1 MGTKAGELKDCHV
14 LVLSH
19 DFPPV
24 RSPQAIRAAAFV
36 RQLARVAARVDV
48 ISRSDS
54 QAYDCPTQPP
64 NVHLHPCSPGWF
76 EATLDRRAA
85 LKARQGVAEND
96 AASLRGP
103 TELNWKG
110 RLVTLLRRMA
120 NVLRFPDGR
129 AAWVAPARR
138 ELRRICREHR
148 PDVALVMHEPAAC
161 LLVANEL
168 SRMGIPWLADL
179 ADPVLAPYTP
189 RHWRARA
196 LRLEARTLARAA
208 AVSVT
213 NGETARLLAE
223 RHGID
228 ASTVTILPQGFD
240 EARPARPKRCGDALE
255 LVYTGRFYPFRD
267 PTPLLK
273 AVAATPG
280 TRLTIAGP
288 ELPKAALAA
297 AARHPQAIVLAGEL
311 RHEAALAMQAEAD
324 VLVSIGN
331 ANTTQSPGKLQEY
344 FGARHPILHIYGV
357 ESDPAIALLDS
368 TGRGWCCPAD
378 ATAIAASLRR
388 LVMLRAE
395 GGLAAAFN
403 LDNEA
408 VAAYRWESI
417 AGRLVATLARVARS
431 PATGAG

>member
-1 MGTKAGELKDCHV
+1 M
-14 LVLSH
+14 LVVSH

-36 RQLARVAARVDV
+36 RQLALVAARVDV
-48 ISRSDS
+48 VSRSDN
-54 QAYDCPTQPP
+54 QVYDGPPQPP

-85 LKARQGVAEND
+85 LKARQGVAGNA

-110 RLVTLLRRMA
+110 RLVTFLRRVA

-161 LLVANEL
+161 LLVAREL
-168 SRMGIPWLADL
+168 SRLSVPWLADL

-189 RHWRARA
+189 RHWRGRA
-196 LRLEARTLARAA
+196 LRLEARTIARAA

-213 NGETARLLAE
+213 NAATAQLLAE

-228 ASTVTILPQGFD
+228 PAAIPILPQGFD
-240 EARPARPKRCGDALE
+240 ETRPARSRPASERLE

-267 PTPLLK
+267 PVPLLE

-280 TRLTIAGP
+280 VRLTIAGP

-297 AARHPQAIVLAGEL
+297 AERHPESIVLAGEL
-311 RHEAALAMQAEAD
+311 RHEAALALQADAD

-331 ANTTQSPGKLQEY
+331 ANTPQSPGKVQEY
-344 FGARHPILHIYGV
+344 FGARHPILHIHGV
-357 ESDPAIALLDS
+357 GPDPAVALLAS
-368 TGRGWCCPAD
+368 TRRGWSCPAE
-378 ATAIAASLRR
+378 AGAIAGSLRR
-388 LVMLRAE
+388 LQALKAE
-395 GGLAAAFN
+395 GRLAAAFE
-403 LDNEA
+403 LDNA
-408 VAAYRWESI
+408 VVAAFRWDRI
-417 AGRLVATLARVARS
+417 AEQLVAVLARLVPARR
-431 PATGAG
+431 PA

>member
-1 MGTKAGELKDCHV
+1 M
-14 LVLSH
+14 LVVSH

-48 ISRSDS
+48 VSRSDN
-54 QAYDCPTQPP
+54 QVYDGPPQPP

-85 LKARQGVAEND
+85 LKARQGVAGDE
-96 AASLRGP
+96 ATPLRGP
-103 TELNWKG
+103 TGLNWKG
-110 RLVTLLRRMA
+110 RLVTLLRRVA

-161 LLVANEL
+161 LLVASEL
-168 SRMGIPWLADL
+168 SRLHIPWLADL

-196 LRLEARTLARAA
+196 LRLEAWTIANAA
-208 AVSVT
+208 AISVT
-213 NGETARLLAE
+213 NAATAGLLAG

-228 ASTVTILPQGFD
+228 AGSLAILPQGFD
-240 EARPARPKRCGDALE
+240 ESRPARSKRGGDVLE

-267 PTPLLK
+267 PTPLLE

-280 TRLTIAGP
+280 VRLTIAGP
-288 ELPKAALAA
+288 ELPKAVQAT

-344 FGARHPILHIYGV
+344 FGARHPILHVHGC
-357 ESDPAIALLDS
+357 ESDPAIALLGA

-378 ATAIAASLRR
+378 ATAIAASLQR
-388 LVMLRAE
+388 LVALKAR

-408 VAAYRWESI
+408 VAAFRWDRI
-417 AGRLVATLARVARS
+417 ADQLVATLAGVLRAN
-431 PATGAG
+431 AGRAG